1 LYHQAPTTPAGID
14 KAALIEDVAA
24 ALYCSKITSYA
35 QGMAIIA
42 AKSAEKGWGIDLGG
56 LARIWKGGCII
67 R

>member
-1 LYHQAPTTPAGID
+1 
-14 KAALIEDVAA
+14 VAA

-42 AKSAEKGWGIDLGG
+42 AKSSEKGWSIDLGG